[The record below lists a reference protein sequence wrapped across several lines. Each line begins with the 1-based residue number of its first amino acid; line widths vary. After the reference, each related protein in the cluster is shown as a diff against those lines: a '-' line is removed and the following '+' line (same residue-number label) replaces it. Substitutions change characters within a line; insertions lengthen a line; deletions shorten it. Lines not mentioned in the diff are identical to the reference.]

1 MDEGIKLENTEV
13 LAFAEYSEFEAAA
26 DKTAI
31 KIKEG
36 FMEMGYILK
45 IARDTDILVG
55 SGYQNHEEFAQ
66 RRYGLDK
73 GTVSRYIRIV
83 ERFSDGG
90 NSHVLKENYKKMGFA
105 KLSLMLH
112 MPDAIAE
119 ELMESL
125 SKNEVLAIKEELD
138 AESTVSD
145 IELAIERAEKEDA
158 LPAAAFND
166 SESSLFIEAVYQ
178 FGKENPEMYRKIW
191 KAVKNNDLQTIPDI
205 MAPNGDAVIMVRV
218 PGTGRIMMT
227 IQGETVSAVAVR
239 TQEKERCTIQD
250 LILALVALC
259 PNTETTEEDTFRIVY
274 GMEME
279 KEPEKAKDSEVAPVQ
294 PVKRK
299 ASKVTKAK
307 VTKEKRAIEGEK
319 EPLDG
324 ADTEQEGSTTGQE
337 KQIPGQDSSILD
349 HPEYMPDGMYG
360 QAAGTDMED
369 NMAEPAAGV
378 TAEEETV
385 ATSQRE
391 ENSDHANIVME
402 LAEEIRGQM
411 DFVRK
416 MMSEIDLQ
424 SWKNARARL
433 RGILD
438 RTDVLIR
445 KLDSEESYEEE

>member
-1 MDEGIKLENTEV
+1 MDEGIRQEKTEI

-83 ERFSDGG
+83 ERFSEGG
-90 NSHVLKENYKKMGFA
+90 NSHILKENYKKMGFA

-307 VTKEKRAIEGEK
+307 VTKEKRATEG
-319 EPLDG
+319 
-324 ADTEQEGSTTGQE
+324 AYSEQEE
-337 KQIPGQDSSILD
+337 QIPGQDSILD

>member
-26 DKTAI
+26 DKTAV

-112 MPDAIAE
+112 MSDAIAE
-119 ELMESL
+119 EMMESL
-125 SKNEVLAIKEELD
+125 SKNEVLEIKEELD
-138 AESTVSD
+138 AESRVSE
-145 IELAIERAEKEDA
+145 IELSIEKAEVKKA
-158 LPAAAFND
+158 FPAEVINI
-166 SESSLFIEAVYQ
+166 SLFIDAVYQ
-178 FGKENPEMYRKIW
+178 FGKENPNRYKKIW
-191 KAVKNNDLQTIPDI
+191 EAVKKNAIQTIPDI
-205 MAPNGDAVIMVRV
+205 LAPQGDAVIMVRI
-218 PGTGRIMMT
+218 PGTGRIMIT
-227 IQGETVSAVAVR
+227 IQGEAVSVTAVR
-239 TQEKERCTIQD
+239 TQEKERGTMQD
-250 LILALVALC
+250 LISALVALC
-259 PNTETTEEDTFRIVY
+259 PNTETTAEDTFRLVY
-274 GMEME
+274 GIDME
-279 KEPEKAKDSEVAPVQ
+279 KEPEKAEDSEVAPVQ

-299 ASKVTKAK
+299 VSKVTKAK

-349 HPEYMPDGMYG
+349 HPEYMPDGMYS

-369 NMAEPAAGV
+369 NMAEPAAVV
-378 TAEEETV
+378 TAEEET
-385 ATSQRE
+385 
-391 ENSDHANIVME
+391 IVME
-402 LAEEIRGQM
+402 LAEDIREQM
-411 DFVRK
+411 DSAIK
-416 MMSEIDLQ
+416 MMKGTDLRR
-424 SWKNARARL
+424 WRNARARL

-438 RTDVLIR
+438 MTSRLIMELE
-445 KLDSEESYEEE
+445 KEQSYEEE